1 VPEIPDS
8 HRDLLTPPHVA
19 ALSTIGSDG
28 LPQVTAI
35 WVLLDG
41 DTIRTSVLT
50 SRQKYKNLVANPN
63 ATLFVVDPANPY
75 RTLEVRAHATL
86 DDDGELEFFER
97 IVRHYGQDPDTFGA
111 PRDGRVLLTLHPVR
125 VVTNG

>member
-1 VPEIPDS
+1 VTEIPET
-8 HRDLLTPPHVA
+8 HRDLLSPPHVV
-19 ALSTIGSDG
+19 ALSTIGADG
-28 LPQVTAI
+28 LPQVTAL

-41 DTIRTSVLT
+41 ETVRTSVLT
-50 SRQKYKNLVANPN
+50 SRQKYKNLVRNPN
-63 ATLFVVDPANPY
+63 ATLFVIDPGNPY

-86 DDDGELEFFER
+86 EDDPDLVFFER

-111 PRDGRVLLTLHPVR
+111 PRDGRVVLTLRPVH